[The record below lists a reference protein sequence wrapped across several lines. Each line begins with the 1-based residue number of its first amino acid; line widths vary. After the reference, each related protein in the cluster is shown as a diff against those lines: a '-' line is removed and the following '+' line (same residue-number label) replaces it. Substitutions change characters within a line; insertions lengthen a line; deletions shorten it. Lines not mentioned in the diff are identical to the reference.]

1 MTTTTL
7 DKPVTIVP
15 AQEARTSNQFYVLF
29 IIENYGL
36 GNEEF
41 VRRGPGR
48 PNSVEAEVVLS
59 EDPYVS
65 RRMTV
70 WEGDDYLAVRGTW
83 SDQTL
88 YARIKELLE
97 A

>member
-15 AQEARTSNQFYVLF
+15 AQAEKTSNQFYVSF
-29 IIENYGL
+29 IIENYGY
-36 GNEEF
+36 GSEDF
-41 VRRGPGR
+41 RRRGPGR
-48 PNSVEAEVVLS
+48 PNSVEAEIVLS
-59 EDPYVS
+59 EDPQVTQ
-65 RRMTV
+65 RMIV
-70 WEGDDYLAVRGTW
+70 WEGDEYLAVRGTW

>member
-29 IIENYGL
+29 IIENYGV

-65 RRMTV
+65 RRMIV